1 MRVGLIGALGLVV
14 GLSGLGGCAPSTPQ
28 EFTVA
33 GVIAPPG
40 ASQFANQ
47 DPAIDGVLAKQIC
60 ADGYEKLGE
69 QSVAADKGSYSQWK
83 LRCTQYRASLF

>member
-1 MRVGLIGALGLVV
+1 MRVGLGRAAGLMVV
-14 GLSGLGGCAPSTPQ
+14 LSGLGGCASTPQ

-33 GVIAPPG
+33 GVIGTPG
-40 ASQFANQ
+40 ASEFANV
-47 DPAIDGVLAKQIC
+47 DPAIDDVLAKQIC

-83 LRCTQYRASLF
+83 LRCTQYHLSLF